1 VRVELMALAV
11 IAAGVLLVGWWLTS
25 PRFIGFLVARRLRR
39 LKAVARSLSPMLNEE
54 IDPMANIVVINRA
67 ESTPVPAQRS
77 AELPPGDSVDTLTQP
92 IVN

>member
-1 VRVELMALAV
+1 MRVELMVLGA
-11 IAAGVLLVGWWLTS
+11 IAAAGLLLGWWLTS

-39 LKAVARSLSPMLNEE
+39 LKAVARSLSPMLADEP
-54 IDPMANIVVINRA
+54 DPMANIVVINRA

-77 AELPPGDSVDTLTQP
+77 AELPPGDNVDTLTQP

>member
-1 VRVELMALAV
+1 MRVELVVLAAIAVAAL
-11 IAAGVLLVGWWLTS
+11 LLGWWLTS

-39 LKAVARSLSPMLNEE
+39 LKAVARSLSPMLNDEA
-54 IDPMANIVVINRA
+54 DPLANVVVINRA

-77 AELPPGDSVDTLTQP
+77 AELPPPDTADTLTQP

>member
-1 VRVELMALAV
+1 VRFELVLLSA
-11 IAAGVLLVGWWLTS
+11 IAAAGLLLGWWLTS

-39 LKAVARSLSPMLNEE
+39 LKAVARSLSPMLTDEP
-54 IDPMANIVVINRA
+54 DPMANVVVINRA

-77 AELPPGDSVDTLTQP
+77 AELPPGDTIDTLTQP

>member
-1 VRVELMALAV
+1 MRVELMVLAA
-11 IAAGVLLVGWWLTS
+11 IAVGGLLLGWWLTS

-39 LKAVARSLSPMLNEE
+39 LKAVARSLSPMLHEQT
-54 IDPMANIVVINRA
+54 DPMANVVVINRA

-77 AELPPGDSVDTLTQP
+77 AELPPGDNVDTLTQP

>member
-1 VRVELMALAV
+1 MRVELMVLIALA
-11 IAAGVLLVGWWLTS
+11 AGGLLSGWWLTS
-25 PRFIGFLVARRLRR
+25 PRFIGFLVARRLRK

-54 IDPMANIVVINRA
+54 PDPMANVVVINRA

-77 AELPPGDSVDTLTQP
+77 AELPPGDTIDTLTQP

>member
-1 VRVELMALAV
+1 MRFELVLLSA
-11 IAAGVLLVGWWLTS
+11 IAAAGLLLGWWLTS

-39 LKAVARSLSPMLNEE
+39 LKAVARSLSPMLTDEP
-54 IDPMANIVVINRA
+54 DPMANVVVINRA

-77 AELPPGDSVDTLTQP
+77 VEVPPNENTLTQP

>member
-1 VRVELMALAV
+1 MRVELVVLAV
-11 IAAGVLLVGWWLTS
+11 IAAAGLLLGWWLTS

-54 IDPMANIVVINRA
+54 TDPMANVVVINRA

-77 AELPPGDSVDTLTQP
+77 AELPPPDHIDTLTQP